1 MRTAFVADAVRAT
14 LSTLRRACF
23 PKSNVCGISING
35 TDERI
40 YHFHGIVIPAQAG
53 IQKSLKLLDARRR
66 GHDGNLK
73 AFRDSLN
80 NTEKIN
86 VAVQQGK

>member
-14 LSTLRRACF
+14 LSTLRRSCF

-40 YHFHGIVIPAQAG
+40 YHFHGIVIPA
-53 IQKSLKLLDARRR
+53 
-66 GHDGNLK
+66 
-73 AFRDSLN
+73 
-80 NTEKIN
+80 
-86 VAVQQGK
+86 